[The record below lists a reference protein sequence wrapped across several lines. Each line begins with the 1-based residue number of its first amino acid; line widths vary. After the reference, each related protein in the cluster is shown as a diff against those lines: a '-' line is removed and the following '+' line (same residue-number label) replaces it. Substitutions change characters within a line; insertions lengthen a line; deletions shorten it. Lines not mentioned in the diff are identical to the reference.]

1 MQRVWNDEDY
11 INLVTDIFNNIKLVM
26 ISDLIIPY
34 IINKNDDIKF
44 KNKRLNWYRNY
55 IKNNIRD
62 LDKIEWIFHAIGFED
77 DDNKLELI
85 SYFLDLNSDANFFKR
100 LNFFQNFHSYWGSSI
115 PIYEKELEFLY
126 KVAKLIEERAS
137 IDYLEHLECVY
148 SKISSLK
155 SLIKHLKTEEF
166 LNDFKN

>member
-1 MQRVWNDEDY
+1 M
-11 INLVTDIFNNIKLVM
+11 
-26 ISDLIIPY
+26 
-34 IINKNDDIKF
+34 
-44 KNKRLNWYRNY
+44 
-55 IKNNIRD
+55 
-62 LDKIEWIFHAIGFED
+62 
-77 DDNKLELI
+77 
-85 SYFLDLNSDANFFKR
+85 NSDANFFKR